1 MNEEVLRILKQK
13 SPAEALRR
21 IDQAIA
27 ETQRLIDKESRYSP
41 EFRNIKLLADYGD
54 HLAKLQ
60 LYRVE
65 IQSC

>member
-1 MNEEVLRILKQK
+1 MNAEVLDILKEK

-41 EFRNIKLLADYGD
+41 EFRNIKLLVDYAG
-54 HLAKLQ
+54 HLEKLQ
-60 LYRVE
+60 LYRAE
-65 IQSC
+65 IAG